1 MSRVAGQ
8 VRPDYQKQ
16 AWLRPCEAALV
27 AGCSRQTIYHR
38 TSAKDVVVRRNLG
51 GIEIS
56 HESLLRLLG
65 RI

>member
-1 MSRVAGQ
+1 MARVAGQ
-8 VRPDYQKQ
+8 VRPDYVKQ

-38 TSAKDVVVRRNLG
+38 TSAKDLEVRRNLG

-56 HESLLRLLG
+56 HQSLLKLMG